1 MDPSFEYNW
10 YLVNRKR
17 WGCPHYIFK
26 WILLPIYVVVF
37 IVYRILIANYNETGL
52 VKKMTQTSM
61 TTFPV
66 VSAVICYLTWRSFPN
81 FTTDRLFIRE
91 ELKITIALY
100 ALFAITSGITSL
112 FVWLDLISEFLQFLC
127 FMIVLVL
134 MLWVMIIY
142 PRSKMKKCGLQISN
156 KPVRRMH
163 VADSSVTDWRTWTEI
178 ISLPDGY
185 EYVIVPSLCIIG

>member
-1 MDPSFEYNW
+1 MYIVLTLHCQSNRFDSVITNSDHQYARVLSSQKWKIILDPSFECNW

-26 WILLPIYVVVF
+26 RILLPIYVVVF

-91 ELKITIALY
+91 ELKMTIALY

-112 FVWLDLISEFLQFLC
+112 FVWLDLISEFLAG
-127 FMIVLVL
+127 IVF
-134 MLWVMIIY
+134 
-142 PRSKMKKCGLQISN
+142 Q
-156 KPVRRMH
+156 
-163 VADSSVTDWRTWTEI
+163 
-178 ISLPDGY
+178 
-185 EYVIVPSLCIIG
+185 